1 MEPKKDVIL
10 SVNNIVVKYD
20 KQIVLDNISFDIHK
34 GEFLSILGSS
44 GCGKSTLLRVL
55 CGIEKPMKGRI
66 LKNGKDVTNLNT
78 FKRNMGIIFQNYA
91 LFPNMTVYQNI
102 AYALKHRHLSKE
114 EINQKVIDI
123 ASIVNLSEHLKKKPS
138 QLSGG
143 QQQRVAI
150 ARTLVLNPDIILFD
164 EPMSALDT
172 NIKVILR
179 KLIKDIQKQYHT
191 TIIYVTHDVEEAFSM
206 SDRIMMLDD
215 SSILQLDEPINI
227 YERPAN
233 EYVKHFVVDSLN
245 NKLSLIKES
254 IHVN

>member
-102 AYALKHRHLSKE
+102 AYTLKHRHLSKE

-123 ASIVNLSEHLKKKPS
+123 TSIVNLSEHLKKKPS

-233 EYVKHFVVDSLN
+233 EYVKHFVADSLN

-254 IHVN
+254 IHVD